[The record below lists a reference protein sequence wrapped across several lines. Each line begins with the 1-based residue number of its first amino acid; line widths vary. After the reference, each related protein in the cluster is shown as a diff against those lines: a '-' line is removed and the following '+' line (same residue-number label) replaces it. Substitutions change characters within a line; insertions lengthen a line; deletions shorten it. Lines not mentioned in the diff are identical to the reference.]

1 MSVLLSVVVPA
12 YNEEQVLPLF
22 VERLRPAL
30 DSLGDPYEVVVVDD
44 GSTDLTPALLLGLRR
59 TWPELRVVRLR
70 MNPERRHSNLLDA
83 VHGGV
88 TLALIDISLFAGMR
102 VLTGGDAA
110 GSVTLDLS
118 TQFIGA
124 GKVGQPLD
132 AVVEILRET
141 GRLMFLRGI
150 VEQDGAMV
158 AAYNGTI
165 RKPSVKR

>member
-1 MSVLLSVVVPA
+1 MGEPKTGFVFEPA
-12 YNEEQVLPLF
+12 AHAPGWHTWNLADDTRFNPQTMGDMLVR
-22 VERLRPAL
+22 VEDAP
-30 DSLGDPYEVVVVDD
+30 G
-44 GSTDLTPALLLGLRR
+44 GK
-59 TWPELRVVRLR
+59 RVVRLR
-70 MNPERRHSNLLDA
+70 MNPERRHSNLLNA

-88 TLALIDISLFAGMR
+88 TLALIDISLFAGMGL
-102 VLTGGDAA
+102 LTGGDAA

-141 GRLMFLRGI
+141 GRLMFVRGI